1 MNLRSRA
8 PLHHPG
14 IQLAPLVDVLL
25 LLLIFFLLTWNAAR
39 NENELDVKV
48 PKASAA
54 REKSAP
60 IGDVVV
66 NVKADGN
73 VVVNRRT
80 LTGPE
85 LTDLLKGLVQLNAE
99 QAVVIRGDE
108 AGAYKNIIGV
118 LNICTQAGIT
128 NSGSQRAPFWPSTRP
143 RFGVPNRC
151 SLPSPVPSRLTN
163 STHFPRGLRQ
173 INRAKPLRRK
183 PKPLIAVRSITQT
196 LCSTASSTI
205 SPSRNTKNISTII
218 RAVPVARTLIFHW
231 VNVFEIFIAPPMR
244 GPAFRKS

>member
-1 MNLRSRA
+1 MNLRGRA

-48 PKASAA
+48 PKATAA
-54 REKSAP
+54 KEKSAP

-80 LTGPE
+80 LSGPE
-85 LTDLLKGLVQLNAE
+85 LIELLKNLAQLNAE

-108 AGAYKNIIGV
+108 AGAYKNIVDV
-118 LNICTQAGIT
+118 LNICTEAGIT
-128 NSGSQRAPFWPSTRP
+128 NVAFAT
-143 RFGVPNRC
+143 
-151 SLPSPVPSRLTN
+151 
-163 STHFPRGLRQ
+163 
-173 INRAKPLRRK
+173 AK
-183 PKPLIAVRSITQT
+183 
-196 LCSTASSTI
+196 
-205 SPSRNTKNISTII
+205 
-218 RAVPVARTLIFHW
+218 
-231 VNVFEIFIAPPMR
+231 
-244 GPAFRKS
+244 

>member
-1 MNLRSRA
+1 MNLRGRITFQ
-8 PLHHPG
+8 HPG

-25 LLLIFFLLTWNAAR
+25 LLLIFFLMTWNAAR

-54 REKSAP
+54 KEKNAP

-85 LTDLLKGLVQLNAE
+85 LSDLLKNLVQLNTE

-108 AGAYKNIIGV
+108 AGAYKNIVGV
-118 LNICTQAGIT
+118 LNICSEAGVT
-128 NSGSQRAPFWPSTRP
+128 NVAFAT
-143 RFGVPNRC
+143 
-151 SLPSPVPSRLTN
+151 
-163 STHFPRGLRQ
+163 
-173 INRAKPLRRK
+173 AK
-183 PKPLIAVRSITQT
+183 
-196 LCSTASSTI
+196 
-205 SPSRNTKNISTII
+205 
-218 RAVPVARTLIFHW
+218 
-231 VNVFEIFIAPPMR
+231 
-244 GPAFRKS
+244 

>member
-54 REKSAP
+54 KEKTAP
-60 IGDVVV
+60 IGDIVV

-80 LTGPE
+80 LNAAE
-85 LTDLLKGLVQLNAE
+85 LTEMLKGVVQLYPD

-108 AGAYKNIIGV
+108 SGAYKNVVGV
-118 LNICTQAGIT
+118 LNICSEAGVT
-128 NSGSQRAPFWPSTRP
+128 NVAFAT
-143 RFGVPNRC
+143 
-151 SLPSPVPSRLTN
+151 
-163 STHFPRGLRQ
+163 
-173 INRAKPLRRK
+173 AK
-183 PKPLIAVRSITQT
+183 
-196 LCSTASSTI
+196 
-205 SPSRNTKNISTII
+205 
-218 RAVPVARTLIFHW
+218 
-231 VNVFEIFIAPPMR
+231 
-244 GPAFRKS
+244 

>member
-1 MNLRSRA
+1 MNLRSRVT
-8 PLHHPG
+8 LQHPG

-25 LLLIFFLLTWNAAR
+25 LLLIFFLMTWNAAR

-54 REKSAP
+54 KEKNAP

-85 LTDLLKGLVQLNAE
+85 LGDLLKNLVQLNTE

-108 AGAYKNIIGV
+108 AGAYKNIVGV
-118 LNICTQAGIT
+118 LNICSEAGVT
-128 NSGSQRAPFWPSTRP
+128 NVAFAT
-143 RFGVPNRC
+143 
-151 SLPSPVPSRLTN
+151 
-163 STHFPRGLRQ
+163 
-173 INRAKPLRRK
+173 AK
-183 PKPLIAVRSITQT
+183 
-196 LCSTASSTI
+196 
-205 SPSRNTKNISTII
+205 
-218 RAVPVARTLIFHW
+218 
-231 VNVFEIFIAPPMR
+231 
-244 GPAFRKS
+244 